1 MQSKDFLRRLPEHG
15 SPVTQQIRVWQA
27 IHLDGPLLF
36 GLTLLIII
44 GLFVLYSAAN
54 EDMQVVTK
62 QASRIGVGFTVM
74 IVLAQIPPYA
84 YRRWTPWLYCMG
96 IMLLI
101 AVLVTGIDAKG
112 AQRWI
117 AVPGFPRF
125 QPAELMKLA
134 VPMMMSWYLADRTLP
149 PAIRPIL
156 ASLVMIAC
164 PAVLIATQPDLGTS
178 ILISCSGIIVL
189 LMAGLAFR
197 YILAGVALAIPAGS
211 ALWMTMHDYQR
222 GRVLTFLDPLREPL
236 GAGWNIIQ
244 SKTAIGSGGLT
255 GKGWLNG
262 TQSHLDFLP
271 ESSTDFVIAV
281 LAEEFGFFGVFGLLI
296 VYAAVVCRGLYIGV
310 QAQDTYNRLL
320 AGSIILTFFVYI
332 FVNIG
337 MVTGI
342 LPVVGVPLPMVSF
355 GGTSI
360 VTLMAG
366 FGILMSIHTHRKL
379 VSG

>member
-1 MQSKDFLRRLPEHG
+1 MPDKDFLRRLPEHG
-15 SPVTQQIRVWQA
+15 SPVTHKIRIWQA
-27 IHLDGPLLF
+27 VHLDGPLLL
-36 GLTLLIII
+36 GLALLIGI

-54 EDMQVVTK
+54 EDMRVITRQV
-62 QASRIGVGFTVM
+62 SRMGVGFTVM

-84 YRRWTPWLYCMG
+84 YKRWTPWIYSMG
-96 IMLLI
+96 ILLLV
-101 AVLVTGIDAKG
+101 AVLVTGTDAKG

-125 QPAELMKLA
+125 QPAELMKLS
-134 VPMMMSWYLADRTLP
+134 VPMMIAWYLTDRALP

-156 ASLVMIAC
+156 ASILLIAA
-164 PAVLIATQPDLGTS
+164 PVILIATQPDLGTS
-178 ILISCSGIIVL
+178 ILIGCSGIIVL
-189 LMAGLAFR
+189 LMAGLALR
-197 YILAGVALAIPAGS
+197 YIVGGLALTIPAAS
-211 ALWMTMHDYQR
+211 VLWMVMHDYQR
-222 GRVLTFLDPLREPL
+222 RRVLTFLDPEREPL

-244 SKTAIGSGGLT
+244 SKTAIGSGGIT

-281 LAEEFGFFGVFGLLI
+281 LAEEFGLYGVIGLLI
-296 VYAAVVCRGLYIGV
+296 VYAALVFRGLYIGV
-310 QAQDTYNRLL
+310 QAQDTYSRLL

-332 FVNIG
+332 FVNMG
-337 MVTGI
+337 MVIGLI
-342 LPVVGVPLPMVSF
+342 PVVGVPLPMVSF

>member
-15 SPVTQQIRVWQA
+15 SPVTQKIRIWQA
-27 IHLDGPLLF
+27 VHLDGPLLI
-36 GLTLLIII
+36 GLALLISI

-54 EDMQVVTK
+54 EDMRVVTK

-84 YRRWTPWLYCMG
+84 YRRWTPWIYTMG
-96 IMLLI
+96 ILLLI
-101 AVLVTGIDAKG
+101 AVLVTGIGAKG

-134 VPMMMSWYLADRTLP
+134 VPMMMAWYLTDRTLP
-149 PAIRPIL
+149 PAIRPVL
-156 ASLVMIAC
+156 ASLVMIAG
-164 PAVLIATQPDLGTS
+164 PAVLIATQPDLGTA
-178 ILISCSGIIVL
+178 ILIGCSGIIVL
-189 LMAGLAFR
+189 LMAGLALRF
-197 YILAGVALAIPAGS
+197 IMGGAALAIPAAS

-222 GRVLTFLDPLREPL
+222 QRVLTFLDPERDPL

-244 SKTAIGSGGLT
+244 SKTAIGSGGIT

-281 LAEEFGFFGVFGLLI
+281 LAEEFGLYGVIGLLV
-296 VYAAVVCRGLYIGV
+296 VYAGLVCRGLYIGV

-332 FVNIG
+332 FVNMG